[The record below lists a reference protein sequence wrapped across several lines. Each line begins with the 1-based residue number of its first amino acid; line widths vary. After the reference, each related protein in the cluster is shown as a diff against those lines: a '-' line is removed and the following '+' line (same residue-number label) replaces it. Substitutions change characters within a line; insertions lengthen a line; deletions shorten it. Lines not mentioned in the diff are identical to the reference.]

1 VSEATDRY
9 LDTLIQGVTALR
21 GDLPSITEGANRLA
35 GCIASEGIVHV
46 FGSGHSAML
55 AQEVFHRAGGLVP
68 FNAMLDINLT
78 IFGSAHATKLE
89 RLEGYAPA
97 IFTNHDVRAVDAV
110 IVISTSGVNPVP
122 IEVAETA
129 RSLGALVIAVTAAGS
144 YREATSRHSSGRRL
158 TDVADLVLD
167 THVPAGDAVVPM
179 GVDGVRT
186 GALSTVLGA
195 TLLNLLVVETAR
207 LLEQRGH
214 PVPAF
219 VSQNIPGGDDHNAA
233 LTRRYAHRLPLMK
246 P

>member
-1 VSEATDRY
+1 MSEATDHY
-9 LDTLIQGVTALR
+9 LDSLTAGLSALR
-21 GDLPSITEGANRLA
+21 TDLPSVTAAANRLA
-35 GCIASEGIVHV
+35 ERIAGEGIVRV

-68 FNAMLDINLT
+68 FNAMLDVNLT

-97 IFTNHDVRAVDAV
+97 VFTNHDVQAGDAV
-110 IVISTSGVNPVP
+110 IVISTSGINPVP
-122 IEVAETA
+122 IEVAEIA
-129 RSLGALVIAVTAAGS
+129 RSLDALVIAVTAAGS
-144 YREATSRHSSGRRL
+144 YRAADSRHSSGRTL
-158 TDVADLVLD
+158 ADVSDLVLD
-167 THVPAGDAVVPM
+167 TRVPVGDAVVPV
-179 GVDGVRT
+179 GTEGIRT

-219 VSQNIPGGDDHNAA
+219 VSQNMPGGDDHNAS
-233 LTRRYAHRLPLMK
+233 LTHQYAHRLPLMK